1 MANIWN
7 KISSQISNLFSSND
21 NKNNELRQS
30 RSLTV
35 LNQKNL
41 KIIRN
46 SKSSENLNKIN
57 KSFSGK
63 RGKTKVKDDDNE
75 SSGKKDGKKIS
86 NTISSFIKSKK
97 SNNNNIKNVD
107 DSFTY
112 INANSNLCKDERDSF
127 SNTIKMSSSWY
138 QESMPKSGIYENVF
152 TENMSQSFTPNRI
165 INYGSDNNKPSRSK
179 SSSTVFRDLS
189 TKQLILNDDIINGNT
204 KCRTPLRYVGS
215 KNGSRSDLYGR
226 KISLHDAYTVP
237 LNHIY
242 TKLEK
247 LGEGSYATVYKSYD
261 RINKRIVALKEIQL
275 QKMEGL
281 PFTAIREA
289 SLLRDL
295 HHSNIVHL
303 YQIIHHSD
311 HLILAFEYMY
321 TDLSKYMEFFKRG
334 LERDLIRLFLFQ
346 LLRGLSYCHERKILH
361 RDLKPQNL
369 LISESG
375 ELKLADFGLARAKS
389 VPSRTYSNE
398 VVTLWYRPPDVLLG
412 STQYS
417 CSLDMWGVGCIF
429 GEMTMGRPLFP
440 GTSGNIDQLEKI
452 FKIRGTLT
460 IDLWPNVKNLPLY
473 DTYISNHDTNYERP
487 WQYVSREF
495 EKLHDGID
503 LLNGFLNLNPEK
515 RKSAA
520 DAMKHSFFTKNFPNS
535 IHYLPPNVSIFTV
548 LGRNPLESDII
559 KSRMRDDKK
568 IDCYGSIRV

>member
-21 NKNNELRQS
+21 NKSNELRQS
-30 RSLTV
+30 CSLTV
-35 LNQKNL
+35 LNQKSL
-41 KIIRN
+41 KIMRN

-57 KSFSGK
+57 KSFSSK
-63 RGKTKVKDDDNE
+63 RGKIKIKYDDNDNNN
-75 SSGKKDGKKIS
+75 KKEGKKIS
-86 NTISSFIKSKK
+86 NTFGSFIKSKK
-97 SNNNNIKNVD
+97 NSSIKND
-107 DSFTY
+107 NDEFTFIKIKKFKEGY
-112 INANSNLCKDERDSF
+112 NNFPN
-127 SNTIKMSSSWY
+127 NIKMSSSWY
-138 QESMPKSGIYENVF
+138 TDIMPKSTMYNNSYNEI
-152 TENMSQSFTPNRI
+152 MSQSFTPNRI
-165 INYGSDNNKPSRSK
+165 NYGNDNNKPSRSK

-189 TKQLILNDDIINGNT
+189 IKPSLSNDDDIINGNT
-204 KCRTPLRYVGS
+204 KCRTPMRYIENKS
-215 KNGSRSDLYGR
+215 SSRSDLYGR

-261 RINKRIVALKEIQL
+261 RLNKRIVALKEIQL

-321 TDLSKYMEFFKRG
+321 TDLSKYMELFKHG
-334 LERDLIRLFLFQ
+334 LENDLIRIFLFQ
-346 LLRGLSYCHERKILH
+346 LLRGLAYCHERKILH

-369 LISESG
+369 LLSESG

-429 GEMTMGRPLFP
+429 AEMTMGRPLFP

-460 IDLWPNVKNLPLY
+460 IEIWSDVKNLPNY
-473 DTYISNHDTNYERP
+473 NTYISNHDIYSEKP
-487 WQYVSREF
+487 WHYVSREF
-495 EKLHDGID
+495 EKLRDGID
-503 LLNGFLNLNPEK
+503 LLNSFLNLNPNK
-515 RKSAA
+515 RKSAK
-520 DAMKHSFFTKNFPNS
+520 DAMKHSFFTNIFPNS
-535 IHYLPPNVSIFTV
+535 IHYLPPNVSIFTI
-548 LGRNPLESDII
+548 LGKNPLQCNIINNKIKNDKNIES
-559 KSRMRDDKK
+559 
-568 IDCYGSIRV
+568 YGPVRV

>member
-1 MANIWN
+1 MASIWN
-7 KISSQISNLFSSND
+7 KISNQFSNLFSNND

-30 RSLTV
+30 CSLTT

-41 KIIRN
+41 KVLRN

-57 KSFSGK
+57 KNFLNS
-63 RGKTKVKDDDNE
+63 T
-75 SSGKKDGKKIS
+75 S
-86 NTISSFIKSKK
+86 NK
-97 SNNNNIKNVD
+97 SNNNNSKKEGKKTSYIFSNFMKNKKEGIVK
-107 DSFTY
+107 SNNFSY
-112 INANSNLCKDERDSF
+112 INTSVCKDECDTS
-127 SNTIKMSSSWY
+127 SNRIKMSSSWHT
-138 QESMPKSGIYENVF
+138 EFKSKALYINNDIF
-152 TENMSQSFTPNRI
+152 KENMSQSVTPNKMAY
-165 INYGSDNNKPSRSK
+165 NNGNKPSRSK
-179 SSSTVFRDLS
+179 SSSTVFRDLAS
-189 TKQLILNDDIINGNT
+189 KPSMSIDGIYKNN
-204 KCRTPLRYVGS
+204 RTCTPTMKYIEKRCSS
-215 KNGSRSDLYGR
+215 KSDLYGK
-226 KISLHDAYTVP
+226 KISLNDAYTVP
-237 LNHIY
+237 LNNIY

-289 SLLRDL
+289 SLLREL

-303 YQIIHHSD
+303 YQIIHHAD

-321 TDLSKYMEFFKRG
+321 TDLSKYMEFFKYG
-334 LERDLIRLFLFQ
+334 LETDFIRIFLFQ

-369 LISESG
+369 LISEGG

-417 CSLDMWGVGCIF
+417 WSLDMWGVGCIF
-429 GEMTMGRPLFP
+429 AEMTMGRPLFP

-460 IDLWPNVKNLPLY
+460 VDTWPDVKNLLLFHK
-473 DTYISNHDTNYERP
+473 YISEHKVDNEKP
-487 WQYVSREF
+487 WCYVSKEY
-495 EKLHDGID
+495 EKIKDGIE
-503 LLNGFLNLNPEK
+503 LLDSFLNLNPEK
-515 RKSAA
+515 RISAKE
-520 DAMKHSFFTKNFPNS
+520 AMHHAFFTSIFPS
-535 IHYLPPNVSIFTV
+535 TIHYLPPNVSIFTV
-548 LGRNPLESDII
+548 LGNNNLDNVMRGRM
-559 KSRMRDDKK
+559 KSGKK
-568 IDCYGSIRV
+568 IKIFSPIKL